1 MRSRGKCAGRS
12 IVIRVAI
19 VDDQALFR
27 LGLRTLLARQVDLEI
42 VAEAPDGAEAL
53 EAVRNCRPHVVLMD
67 VRMPGV
73 DGVAATA
80 RICRERPDVAVL
92 MLTTFEDETALRD
105 AMAVGACGYIL
116 KDTPADDIADLVRMA
131 HRGYAVFAP
140 TMASRLAV
148 AGRTT
153 PASAVLNALST
164 RERDVFRALGE
175 GLSNREIA
183 ERLCVAEGTV
193 RNHVTSIL
201 AHLRLKSRMQ
211 AALLANGVTFN
222 AGD

>member
-1 MRSRGKCAGRS
+1 M
-12 IVIRVAI
+12 IRVAI

-27 LGLRTLLARQVDLEI
+27 LGLRTLLGRQTDLEI
-42 VAEAPDGAEAL
+42 VAEAADGARAIEI
-53 EAVRNCRPHVVLMD
+53 VRNHEPDVVLMD
-67 VRMPGV
+67 VRMPGI

-80 RICRERPDVAVL
+80 RIRRERPGVAVL

-140 TMASRLAV
+140 AMASRLAV
-148 AGRTT
+148 TGRTEPT
-153 PASAVLNALST
+153 EAVLRALST

-183 ERLCVAEGTV
+183 ERLYVAEGTV

-201 AHLRLKSRMQ
+201 SHLRLKSRMQ

-222 AGD
+222 ASD